1 MLQTRSSSCLGHTS
15 FTPLQ
20 PSLRHNLHSA
30 ATLPVSKLRA
40 KILGLRIVEYFVEN
54 LKEEYLV
61 FIAETIPFLGELV
74 EDVELSVKS
83 LAQRILQD
91 MESLSGESLRQYL

>member
-30 ATLPVSKLRA
+30 ATLPV
-40 KILGLRIVEYFVEN
+40 IVEYFVEN

>member
-1 MLQTRSSSCLGHTS
+1 
-15 FTPLQ
+15 
-20 PSLRHNLHSA
+20 
-30 ATLPVSKLRA
+30 
-40 KILGLRIVEYFVEN
+40 VEN

-74 EDVELSVKS
+74 EDVELLVKS
-83 LAQRILQD
+83 LAQGILQD